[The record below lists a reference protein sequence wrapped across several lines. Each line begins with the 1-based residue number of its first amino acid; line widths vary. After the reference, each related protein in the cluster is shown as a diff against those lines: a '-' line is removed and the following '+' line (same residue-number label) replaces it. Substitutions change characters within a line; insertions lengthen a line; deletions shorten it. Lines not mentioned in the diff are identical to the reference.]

1 MRTTF
6 ASLKHRNFRLF
17 FGGQLISQVGNWLTL
32 IAQTL
37 LVFHLTGSA
46 LAVGILAAC
55 QFLPI
60 LVFGAWTGLV
70 ADRSDKRRL
79 LITVQ
84 VVAMAQS
91 FVLAGLAFLDQPPLV
106 AIYAVASIGGLC
118 MAFDN
123 PARRAFVVEMVP
135 TDTVPNAVG
144 LNSAL
149 MTTSRIIG
157 PALAGL
163 LSTTVGFGWCFA
175 LDGLSYL
182 AVIAALSRIDTTRL
196 NRSPVTP
203 RAKGQVR
210 EGLRYVRNI
219 PDLFIPLVM
228 MGVVGTLAFNFQ
240 VVLPVFVARDLN
252 GDGGSF
258 TLLFSVMAVGSLVG
272 ALYGARRTSVR
283 VGHVIAS
290 TAAFGVSLL
299 ALALVPNLLVAFP
312 VGLVVGFTSISF
324 MTTCTAIVQLRAD
337 PTMRGRVLALQAIL
351 FLGSTPIGGPL
362 VGALSDAAGAR
373 AGLVLGGVAALAVAA
388 WARLAA
394 RRADDRAAHPDAEV
408 AAEGVETAVAA

>member
-6 ASLKHRNFRLF
+6 ASFAHRNFRLF
-17 FGGQLISQVGNWLTL
+17 FAGQLVSQVGNWLTL

-37 LVFHLTGSA
+37 LVFQLTDSG
-46 LAVGILAAC
+46 LAVGVLAAC
-55 QFLPI
+55 QFVPI
-60 LVFGAWTGLV
+60 LVFGAWTGLI

-79 LITVQ
+79 LIIVQ
-84 VVAMAQS
+84 AVAMGQS
-91 FVLAGLAFLDQPPLV
+91 FVLAGLAFMGEPPVL
-106 AIYAVASIGGLC
+106 AIYAVAAVGGLC

-135 TDTVPNAVG
+135 TEAVPNAVG

-163 LSTTVGFGWCFA
+163 LSTTVGFGWAFA

-182 AVIAALSRIDTTRL
+182 AVIAALAAIDPARL
-196 NRSPVTP
+196 HRSPVTP

-210 EGLRYVRNI
+210 EGLRYVRTV

-240 VVLPVFVARDLN
+240 VVLPVFVARDLG
-252 GDGGSF
+252 GDGASF
-258 TLLFSVMAVGSLVG
+258 TALFSVMAVGSLVG
-272 ALYGARRTSVR
+272 ALVGARRTSVT
-283 VGHVIAS
+283 VAQVTAA

-299 ALALVPNLLVAFP
+299 VMALVPTLVVAFP
-312 VGLVVGFTSISF
+312 VGLLVGFTSISF

-362 VGALSDAAGAR
+362 LGAVSDWAGAR

-388 WARLAA
+388 WAVGAA
-394 RRADDRAAHPDAEV
+394 RSAGSLSPAADGDVRRQGTPV
-408 AAEGVETAVAA
+408 AA